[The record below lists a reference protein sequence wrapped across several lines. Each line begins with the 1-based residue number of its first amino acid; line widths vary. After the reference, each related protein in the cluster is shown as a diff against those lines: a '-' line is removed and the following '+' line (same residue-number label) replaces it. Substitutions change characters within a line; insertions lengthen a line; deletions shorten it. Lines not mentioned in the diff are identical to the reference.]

1 MDVAFENYR
10 PLLFSIAYRM
20 LGSAMEAE
28 DIVQEAYLRYSA
40 IAPETIRAPKAY
52 LSKMITH
59 LCLDQLKSAREQREQ
74 YIGPWLPEPLR
85 TEPQPADADTIST
98 AFLVLLE
105 SLSPAERAVFLL
117 HEVFDYEYGEIAEML
132 DKEEAACRQ
141 LFHRAKQHITANKP
155 RFKPAP
161 EAHRAI
167 LGKFL
172 QAVGSGDMQ
181 GLVSLLAEDVVNYA
195 DGGGKVFAARHPI
208 VGRENVARVI
218 LGVIKHLVHGELS
231 IEVAP
236 INGEDAI
243 IVYIDGKIQSVM
255 QLENDGE
262 KIHAIRTIVNPDKLH
277 RVERSAD
284 D

>member
-1 MDVAFENYR
+1 
-10 PLLFSIAYRM
+10 
-20 LGSAMEAE
+20 
-28 DIVQEAYLRYSA
+28 
-40 IAPETIRAPKAY
+40 
-52 LSKMITH
+52 
-59 LCLDQLKSAREQREQ
+59 
-74 YIGPWLPEPLR
+74 
-85 TEPQPADADTIST
+85 
-98 AFLVLLE
+98 
-105 SLSPAERAVFLL
+105 
-117 HEVFDYEYGEIAEML
+117 
-132 DKEEAACRQ
+132 
-141 LFHRAKQHITANKP
+141 
-155 RFKPAP
+155 
-161 EAHRAI
+161 
-167 LGKFL
+167 L